1 MSDDRLY
8 EVRAGYE
15 AYAYLA
21 DEPPDLGPMRAL
33 AAREELAEAASGTC
47 RWLRPSAVRR

>member
-8 EVRAGYE
+8 EVRPGYE
-15 AYAYLA
+15 ADAYLA

-33 AAREELAEAASGTC
+33 AERED
-47 RWLRPSAVRR
+47 